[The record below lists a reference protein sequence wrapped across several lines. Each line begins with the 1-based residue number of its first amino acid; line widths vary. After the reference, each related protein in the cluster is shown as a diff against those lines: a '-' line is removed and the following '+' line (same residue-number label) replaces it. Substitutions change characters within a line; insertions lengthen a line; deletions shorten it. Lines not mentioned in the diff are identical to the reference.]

1 MPDPRFQTAAVLLY
15 DPEPSMRQSIRSAL
29 LNIGFGEVIASGDE
43 ADFSRKL
50 EQEKFDLVIAE
61 TASAQSDTHHI
72 IRDIR
77 HSRVG
82 KDPFVNVVLSIW
94 HTGPDV
100 VRDVINAGADD
111 LILRPMSRTQ
121 IFTRLRH
128 LINARK
134 PFVVT
139 ADYIGPDRRAALRN
153 PSSLPTLIV
162 PNSLR
167 AKVENMPE
175 LAATPE
181 TIKLAM
187 RAVNERKIAAYS
199 EHVLRLASAVVLL
212 SGTAGSPGDR
222 KEVLAVMRERNLA
235 LMAAV
240 KGSGYEHIL
249 SLCDALDGLLTRLYV
264 EKGALT
270 GKDQDLV
277 SQLPYAI
284 HRGCQELHHSS
295 GLVFDIRDL
304 SSRLHKAGTLS
315 PRPTGARAAMKGKHS
330 FA

>member
-1 MPDPRFQTAAVLLY
+1 MPDPQFQSATVLLY

-43 ADFSRKL
+43 ADFVRKL
-50 EQEKFDLVIAE
+50 EQEEFDLVLAE
-61 TASAQSDTHHI
+61 TASAKADTHHI

-82 KDPFVNVVLSIW
+82 TDPFVNVVLSLW
-94 HTGPDV
+94 HTSPEV

-111 LILRPMSRTQ
+111 LIMRPMSRAQ
-121 IFTRLRH
+121 VFKRLRH
-128 LINARK
+128 LINSRK

-139 ADYIGPDRRAALRN
+139 ADYIGPDRRTTMRR
-153 PSSLPTLIV
+153 PSPLPTLIV

-181 TIKLAM
+181 AIKHAM
-187 RAVNERKIAAYS
+187 KAVNERKIAVYS
-199 EHVLRLASAVVLL
+199 EHVVRLSSAVILL
-212 SGTAGSPGDR
+212 SGMAGSNKDR
-222 KEVLAVMRERNLA
+222 KEVLVAMRERNLA
-235 LMAAV
+235 LMEAV

-249 SLCDALDGLLTRLYV
+249 SLCEALDSLLIRLFV
-264 EKGALT
+264 ERGTLT
-270 GKDQDLV
+270 NKDQELV

-304 SSRLHKAGTLS
+304 SARLRDVGAVSSRPAGGSATT
-315 PRPTGARAAMKGKHS
+315 RRNHS